1 MNTVIKNRCIYSNL
15 NFISLLMHLLIVLTK
30 KITLNIFKI
39 KIYQDLKSKFKKILY
54 CYLNILYVVKEKIN
68 KNDKFM

>member
-1 MNTVIKNRCIYSNL
+1 MNTIIKNRCIYSNL
-15 NFISLLMHLLIVLTK
+15 NFIFLLMHLLIVLTK

-39 KIYQDLKSKFKKILY
+39 KIYHDLKSKFKKILY
-54 CYLNILYVVKEKIN
+54 CCLNILYVVKEKIN

>member
-1 MNTVIKNRCIYSNL
+1 MYLFKSKLHFLINASL
-15 NFISLLMHLLIVLTK
+15 NCYNKK

-39 KIYQDLKSKFKKILY
+39 KIYHDLKSKFKKILY

>member
-1 MNTVIKNRCIYSNL
+1 MYLFKSKLHFLINASL
-15 NFISLLMHLLIVLTK
+15 NCFNK
-30 KITLNIFKI
+30 KKTLNIFKI
-39 KIYQDLKSKFKKILY
+39 KIYHDLKSKFKKILY